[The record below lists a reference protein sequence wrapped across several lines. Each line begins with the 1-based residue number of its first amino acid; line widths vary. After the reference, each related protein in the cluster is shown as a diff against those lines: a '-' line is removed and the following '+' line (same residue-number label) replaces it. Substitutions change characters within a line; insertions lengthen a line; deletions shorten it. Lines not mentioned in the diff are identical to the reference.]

1 MVSCQVI
8 GQPREIDAAG
18 GFSPDN
24 TVNPELR
31 LFRPEALAA
40 ATSGVGRP
48 IAVLPLS
55 WALMGVLLGAMVI
68 GFVAF
73 LSVGTFSRK
82 ETANGIVRAVGG
94 DIRIE
99 APAPGI
105 ASAVMVAEG
114 QRIRAGETLVI
125 VGTPRNDAGG
135 RPLNEAMI
143 DSLERD
149 LAGLETRLDSLQA
162 GAEIE
167 RSGAF
172 SRLAALQGELAAA
185 QAQETTARQRLTLAD
200 EALTRLAPVAE
211 KGFISGEA
219 VRRRREEVLM
229 LRQAV
234 ADARG
239 TQSRIVGQISE
250 VKTSEARRPLVLL
263 EERGQLQD
271 AIARIRRERDSYIGQ
286 RGYSIKAPADG
297 IITALQVSDGQAV
310 SPQRPMMTLSRP
322 RTAVLAEIFVPSR
335 AIGFLEKGQEVK
347 VRYDAFPAQRF
358 GVGTG
363 KVRSISSSV
372 LRPEEVQSAVRVEEP
387 VFRVLIELDDA
398 HVRAYGKE
406 YRIRPGLALSATII
420 LDRRSFAEW
429 LLDPIIALRGRL

>member
-1 MVSCQVI
+1 MVSCQVT
-8 GQPREIDAAG
+8 GKPLEFDAAG
-18 GFSPDN
+18 GFASGN
-24 TVNPELR
+24 THNQELP

-40 ATSGVGRP
+40 ATSGIGRP
-48 IAVLPLS
+48 IAALPLS
-55 WALMGVLLGAMVI
+55 WALIGGLLGTMLI
-68 GFVAF
+68 GFVIF

-105 ASAVMVAEG
+105 ASTVMVTEG
-114 QRIRAGETLVI
+114 QRIRAGETLLI

-149 LAGLETRLDSLQA
+149 LAGLETRMDSLQA
-162 GAEIE
+162 GAAVE

-172 SRLAALQGELAAA
+172 SRLAALQGELTAAR
-185 QAQETTARQRLTLAD
+185 AQEVTAAQRLTLAD

-211 KGFISGEA
+211 KGFISGDA

-239 TQSRIVGQISE
+239 IQSRIAGQISE
-250 VKTSEARRPLVLL
+250 VQTSEARRPLVLL

-271 AIARIRRERDSYIGQ
+271 AIARLRRERDSYVGQ

-297 IITALQVSDGQAV
+297 IITALQVSDGQTVA
-310 SPQRPMMTLSRP
+310 PQRPLMTLSRP
-322 RTAVLAEIFVPSR
+322 GTAILAEIFVPSR
-335 AIGFLEKGQEVK
+335 AIGFLEPDQEVK

-358 GVGTG
+358 GVATG
-363 KVRSISSSV
+363 KVRSISSTV
-372 LRPEEVQSAVRVEEP
+372 LRPEEVQSAVKVDEP

-398 HVRAYGKE
+398 HVRAYGKA
-406 YRIRPGLALSATII
+406 YRIRPGLAVSASII
-420 LDRRSFAEW
+420 LDRRTFAEW